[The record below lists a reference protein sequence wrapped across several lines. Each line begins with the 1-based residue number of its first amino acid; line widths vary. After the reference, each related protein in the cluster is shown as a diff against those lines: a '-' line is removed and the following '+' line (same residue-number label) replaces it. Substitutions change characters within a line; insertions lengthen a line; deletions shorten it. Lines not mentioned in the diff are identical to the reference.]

1 MVRACGE
8 GLCVSFS
15 RVFLV
20 RGLSQ
25 IHDRHHVPCHRSV
38 LLEIPLKRTMSPC
51 SIHSSMQSG
60 ISVAVLARTFCF
72 RCSAFFCDVVLC
84 FIWRHGRAVLR
95 GYGNYWVSTFLLNS
109 KTNTDYCVAIKWLV
123 PQKAGFGAQSD
134 ARPTGDQEVAGWIPV
149 ILSWRLIMKS
159 FLRSFSPFR

>member
-15 RVFLV
+15 KVFLV

-95 GYGNYWVSTFLLNS
+95 GYGNYWVSIFLRNS
-109 KTNTDYCVAIKWLV
+109 KTNTDYCQLLLNGLFLRKPVLV
-123 PQKAGFGAQSD
+123 LSQMRG
-134 ARPTGDQEVAGWIPV
+134 RPV
-149 ILSWRLIMKS
+149 IRKS
-159 FLRSFSPFR
+159 QVGSPSFFRGD